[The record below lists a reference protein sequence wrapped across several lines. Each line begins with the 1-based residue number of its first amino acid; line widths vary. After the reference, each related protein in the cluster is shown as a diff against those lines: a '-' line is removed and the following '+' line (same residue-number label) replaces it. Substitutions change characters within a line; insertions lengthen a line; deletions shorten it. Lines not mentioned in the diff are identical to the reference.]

1 VAKKLGKQQ
10 VNPGGSIT
18 HVNGYLMRMELGAG
32 AGGSRT
38 VDELEDEMD
47 EEGVFLPGTATIR
60 WTRSPPTPPF
70 PHSSQCQQPPNINTP
85 HPIRHSGRA
94 NTFPRSLPG

>member
-1 VAKKLGKQQ
+1 MQ
-10 VNPGGSIT
+10 
-18 HVNGYLMRMELGAG
+18 MEFGAG

-60 WTRSPPTPPF
+60 
-70 PHSSQCQQPPNINTP
+70 
-85 HPIRHSGRA
+85 
-94 NTFPRSLPG
+94 

>member
-1 VAKKLGKQQ
+1 MGERKREGERRESECISHWRKNSENNKREPVGQHHP
-10 VNPGGSIT
+10 VS
-18 HVNGYLMRMELGAG
+18 VCLMQMEFCAG

-60 WTRSPPTPPF
+60 
-70 PHSSQCQQPPNINTP
+70 
-85 HPIRHSGRA
+85 
-94 NTFPRSLPG
+94 